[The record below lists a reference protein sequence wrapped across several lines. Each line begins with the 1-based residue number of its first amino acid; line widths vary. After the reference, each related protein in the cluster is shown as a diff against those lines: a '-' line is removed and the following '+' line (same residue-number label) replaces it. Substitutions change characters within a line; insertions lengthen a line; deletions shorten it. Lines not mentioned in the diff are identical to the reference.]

1 MTCASPPWVHR
12 LPRGHFP
19 TQCVFRCGCCRN
31 YRTRCFC
38 VSNHLHLS
46 PQLSFLHILYKCM
59 EDRLTEVSRRVSRL
73 LLSWHHFHFILW
85 VFPKCFHFP
94 QNTWT
99 HRMNLWWPEG
109 KVAGERDSLGLWGGH
124 VHTAIF
130 KVDDQQGPAVQHGV
144 LCSML
149 CGSLD
154 GRGVWGRMDTY
165 ICMAEYLCRPPE
177 TFTAL
182 LIGYTPIQ
190 NKEDF

>member
-130 KVDDQQGPAVQHGV
+130 KVDNQQGLYSTGNSAQRYMAAWLAGEFGEEAYMCMYGGV
-144 LCSML
+144 
-149 CGSLD
+149 
-154 GRGVWGRMDTY
+154 
-165 ICMAEYLCRPPE
+165 P
-177 TFTAL
+177 L
-182 LIGYTPIQ
+182 LSTWIYHNIV
-190 NKEDF
+190 NWLYSNIK